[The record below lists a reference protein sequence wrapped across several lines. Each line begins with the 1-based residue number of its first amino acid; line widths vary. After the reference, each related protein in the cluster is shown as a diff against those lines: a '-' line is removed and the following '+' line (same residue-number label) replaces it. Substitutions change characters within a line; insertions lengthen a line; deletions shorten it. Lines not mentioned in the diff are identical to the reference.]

1 MKQVT
6 TTELKSI
13 AEDLKKVHAGL
24 PDNLQPCVTAL
35 FDSVISRLEQCEEV
49 VNDEAALIALID
61 DGIQLAGHLGE
72 AVLVIAKLFHG
83 FCE

>member
-24 PDNLQPCVTAL
+24 PDNLQPSVTAL
-35 FDSVISRLEQCEEV
+35 FDSVIARFEQCEEV

-72 AVLVIAKLFHG
+72 AMLVLTKLFHH

>member
-13 AEDLKKVHAGL
+13 AKDLKMVRAAL

-49 VNDEAALIALID
+49 VNDEAALISVID

-72 AVLVIAKLFHG
+72 LVLVIAELFQH